1 MTSNSNDPSNQN
13 AQDPGSP
20 PSGEPE
26 FLAIGK
32 LRRPHG
38 IKGDIVMD
46 ILTDF
51 PERLRPGRT
60 VYVGEEQRLPMK
72 VTRVHQ
78 HGKTIL
84 IAFEGIE
91 IREQAAELR
100 NQYVLVQ
107 TKAVPILPKGEYYHH
122 QLLGLNVLDD
132 QGNLLGT
139 LDEILETR
147 ANDVYVVRSESGSE
161 LLLPAVENEV
171 ILNVDLKRGQIIVRP
186 PEWESSQ

>member
-1 MTSNSNDPSNQN
+1 MTSYTDDPSNQESQQ
-13 AQDPGSP
+13 AGSP
-20 PSGEPE
+20 TSGEPE

-38 IKGDIVMD
+38 IKGDMHMD

-51 PERLRPGRT
+51 PERLRPGKT
-60 VYVGEEQRLPMK
+60 IFVGEEQHVPMK

-78 HGKTIL
+78 HGKSIL
-84 IAFEGIE
+84 LGLEGIE
-91 IREQAAELR
+91 TREQASALA

-107 TKAVPILPKGEYYHH
+107 TKAVPLLPKGEYYHH
-122 QLLGLNVLDD
+122 QLMGIRVLDD
-132 QGNLLGT
+132 QGRELGK

-147 ANDVYVVRSESGSE
+147 ANDVYVIRLEDGTE

-171 ILNVDLKRGQIIVRP
+171 ILSIDLKRREMVVRP
-186 PEWESSQ
+186 PKWESS